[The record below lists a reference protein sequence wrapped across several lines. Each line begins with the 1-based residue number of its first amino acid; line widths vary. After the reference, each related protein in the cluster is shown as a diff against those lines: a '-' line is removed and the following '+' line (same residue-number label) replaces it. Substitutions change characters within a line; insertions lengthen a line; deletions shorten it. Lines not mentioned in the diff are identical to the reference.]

1 MRTKV
6 TLVLVFLNV
15 ALFFFIFKF
24 ERRWMTDPRAREARA
39 RVLGPEAANIRTL
52 ELTSTAP
59 GASFALAR
67 RGDTWWLTKPFE
79 WPAHPHAVNSIIHE
93 LQLLENVSSFSAK
106 DLAGNGMSLAD
117 YGLDRPKL
125 TLSFASGDA
134 TPTVLRV
141 GDSTNIGNR
150 LYVLSP
156 DGERIHVVAR
166 SLADTLSLGL
176 EKLRADAL
184 FTVPANEARG
194 LLVQTSAVRLR
205 IRRENSRW
213 LFDTIINNAR
223 ASKTAIDVIIGRLNA
238 LHVKSFAPA
247 TPPATLPSV
256 APTLRITVEG
266 NNRRETLLLGEPVP
280 VAQISNSQ
288 ISNPA
293 SQIPNSQLSADAS
306 ASVEYYAQLE
316 GRAAVFTVAI
326 PNDLTAA
333 LRTAQ
338 VSLREKRL
346 LEFDP
351 RAVTAVTLNAPN
363 QPAL

>member
-1 MRTKV
+1 M
-6 TLVLVFLNV
+6 
-15 ALFFFIFKF
+15 
-24 ERRWMTDPRAREARA
+24 PSS
-39 RVLGPEAANIRTL
+39 P
-52 ELTSTAP
+52 SP
-59 GASFALAR
+59 P
-67 RGDTWWLTKPFE
+67 TKP
-79 WPAHPHAVNSIIHE
+79 AV
-93 LQLLENVSSFSAK
+93 
-106 DLAGNGMSLAD
+106 
-117 YGLDRPKL
+117 
-125 TLSFASGDA
+125 
-134 TPTVLRV
+134 
-141 GDSTNIGNR
+141 
-150 LYVLSP
+150 
-156 DGERIHVVAR
+156 
-166 SLADTLSLGL
+166 
-176 EKLRADAL
+176 
-184 FTVPANEARG
+184 

-223 ASKTAIDVIIGRLNA
+223 ASKTAIDLIIGRLNA

-256 APTLRITVEG
+256 APTLRITIEG

-280 VAQISNSQ
+280 VAA
-288 ISNPA
+288 P
-293 SQIPNSQLSADAS
+293 PNAQPSADAA

-363 QPAL
+363 QPRSPSNASTPAPPPPTPPGRSSAAATPPPARKRSPPTAPPSNASSNNSPCSPPKIPPAS